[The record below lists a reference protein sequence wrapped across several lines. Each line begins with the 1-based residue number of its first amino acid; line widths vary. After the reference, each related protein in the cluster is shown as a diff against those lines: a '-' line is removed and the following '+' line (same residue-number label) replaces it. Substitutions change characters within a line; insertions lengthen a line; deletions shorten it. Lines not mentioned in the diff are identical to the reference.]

1 VRSVAGLSLGGGL
14 RQRRRPWRSV
24 DVAVID
30 LETTGLDPEVD
41 AIVSFGIVPITRGVV
56 RLDRAVYRVIDPGRP
71 LPPDVVAIHGIRPR
85 DLQGAASLDDVVS
98 ELRAALDGHVV
109 VAWTS
114 WVESAF
120 LARALGGSATA
131 WSRRIVDV
139 RRLAMLV
146 DHLEGVHPSPAVSEP
161 LPATAQRFGVPPDR
175 EHHALWDA
183 FVTAQLFVVVA
194 TRLERHGRGRL
205 GAIEAAGVGRL
216 RLDARRPAASPA
228 TPG

>member
-1 VRSVAGLSLGGGL
+1 M
-14 RQRRRPWRSV
+14 
-24 DVAVID
+24 AVVD
-30 LETTGLDPEVD
+30 LETTGLDPERD
-41 AIVSFGIVPITRGVV
+41 RIVSFGVVPVRRGMA
-56 RLDRAVYRVIDPGRP
+56 RLDAATYRVVDPDREV
-71 LPPDVVAIHGIRPR
+71 PPEVVAIHGIRPR
-85 DLQGAASLDDVVS
+85 DLDDAPRLDQVRS

-114 WVESAF
+114 WVESEF
-120 LARALGGSATA
+120 LARALGGSASA

-139 RRLAMLV
+139 RRLAMLA
-146 DHLEGVHPSPAVSEP
+146 DHLEDLHPSPAVSEP
-161 LPATAQRFGVPPDR
+161 LQATAERFGVPPDH

-228 TPG
+228 TPA